1 MLTFAQAIIL
11 GLLQGFTELFPVS
24 SLGHSVLL
32 PTLLGWNLDQSA
44 PFFVVFL
51 VATHLATA
59 LVLIGFYF
67 RDWIR
72 IAQGFLRSLIYRRL
86 AGDVYAKLA
95 WLLIIATIPAGLL
108 GFLFQNKIGD
118 LFASPHIVAV
128 FLFLNG
134 VMLLLIERTKKRPPL
149 STQTGNSG
157 LALDTSISKL
167 TGLQA
172 FRAGTMQALA
182 LFPGFSRT
190 GASIG
195 GGLLAGL
202 DHATAARFSFLLA
215 TPIILA
221 AAVLKL
227 PALFHVTAGYPTQQI
242 LAGMLA
248 AAFAALV
255 SVLFLTRYFRSR
267 GLLPFAYY
275 CMLAGASSII
285 FFVFH

>member
-1 MLTFAQAIIL
+1 MLTFTQAIIL
-11 GLLQGFTELFPVS
+11 GLVQGFTELFPIS

-32 PTLLGWNLDQSA
+32 PMLLGWKLDQSA

-72 IAQGFLRSLIYRRL
+72 IAQGFLRSLIYRRVH
-86 AGDVYAKLA
+86 GDVYAKLA
-95 WLLIIATIPAGLL
+95 WLLIAATIPAGLL
-108 GFLFQNKIGD
+108 GFLFQNKLSA

-128 FLFLNG
+128 FLFANG
-134 VMLLLIERTKKRPPL
+134 LMLLVIERMKKRP
-149 STQTGNSG
+149 STSLQTAGG
-157 LALDTSISKL
+157 LALDTNISRL
-167 TGLQA
+167 TGFQA
-172 FRAGTMQALA
+172 LRAGTMQALA

-195 GGLLAGL
+195 GGLLSGL
-202 DHATAARFSFLLA
+202 DHASAARFSFLLA

-227 PALFHVTAGYPTQQI
+227 PVLFTATHSYPTQQI
-242 LAGMLA
+242 VAGMLA

-255 SVLFLTRYFRSR
+255 SVLFLTRYFRTRS
-267 GLLPFAYY
+267 LLPFAYY

-285 FFVFH
+285 FFLFS